1 MTVLLAL
8 STVLAWG
15 LWIPVAQIVPG
26 VPQRSRTFY
35 ATLGNTVFAAIALVV
50 GGGHLSFGWKPFW
63 LPFAGGVVWTAGNYT
78 AFRASE
84 NIGLARASG
93 TWTPLNIITAFV
105 WGALLFG
112 ELEGLS
118 APRFVVLG
126 AGLILVL
133 AGVFF
138 IVRSQDEAAHPSVAA
153 APAVTVTAPGGAAS
167 SAGASSAA
175 VPAAAELT
183 VAGPTVALSCAS
195 GGPTSVSLVA
205 SSRHRRGLLFAGAAG
220 LLWGSYFVPAQWAK
234 VPAQIGNF
242 PLALG
247 IVVAGTALVMTEG
260 GPARLTPRGTGV
272 QLGAGL
278 LFGVGNVSLLAL
290 VARVG
295 TGVGFTIAQLSLL
308 VNVSVGIFV
317 FKVPKPGSHAARIAL
332 IGIMLAGIGGVAIG
346 ALK

>member
-1 MTVLLAL
+1 VTVLLAL
-8 STVLAWG
+8 TTVLTWG

-35 ATLGNTVFAAIALVV
+35 ATLANTVFAAIALVV

-112 ELEGLS
+112 ELDGLS
-118 APRFVVLG
+118 VARFVVLG
-126 AGLILVL
+126 AGLAFVL
-133 AGVFF
+133 IGVFF
-138 IVRSQDEAAHPSVAA
+138 IVRSREAPARLSVAA
-153 APAVTVTAPGGAAS
+153 ASVTVGAPAPVDAPAPVGEPAS
-167 SAGASSAA
+167 
-175 VPAAAELT
+175 T
-183 VAGPTVALSCAS
+183 VS
-195 GGPTSVSLVA
+195 GPTSPGLAAVH
-205 SSRHRRGLLFAGAAG
+205 SRHHRGLLFACAAG

-234 VPAQIGNF
+234 VPAQLGNF

-260 GPARLTPRGTGV
+260 GPARLSARGTSV
-272 QLGAGL
+272 QLAAGV
-278 LFGVGNVSLLAL
+278 LFGIGNVSLLAL

-308 VNVSVGIFV
+308 VNVSIGIFV
-317 FKVPKPGSHAARIAL
+317 FKVPRPGSHAAKVAL
-332 IGIMLAGIGGVAIG
+332 IGIILAGTGGVAIG

>member
-1 MTVLLAL
+1 VTVLLAL

-35 ATLGNTVFAAIALVV
+35 ATLGNTVFAAIALAI
-50 GGGHLSFGWKPFW
+50 GGGHLSFGWKSFW

-84 NIGLARASG
+84 NIGLARACG

-112 ELEGLS
+112 ELDGLS
-118 APRFVVLG
+118 APRIVVLG
-126 AGLILVL
+126 AGLVLVL
-133 AGVFF
+133 LGVFF
-138 IVRSQDEAAHPSVAA
+138 IVRSREEA
-153 APAVTVTAPGGAAS
+153 
-167 SAGASSAA
+167 SAR
-175 VPAAAELT
+175 
-183 VAGPTVALSCAS
+183 
-195 GGPTSVSLVA
+195 SLVA
-205 SSRHRRGLLFAGAAG
+205 ATSAGEGSGVASSPAAPVPFYGHRRGLVLACAAG
-220 LLWGSYFVPAQWAK
+220 VLWGTYFVPAQWAK
-234 VPAQIGNF
+234 VPAQVGNF

-247 IVVAGTALVMTEG
+247 IVAAGTALVMTKG
-260 GPARLTPRGTGV
+260 RPARLSPRATAV
-272 QLGAGL
+272 QLGAGV
-278 LFGVGNVSLLAL
+278 LFGIGNVSLLAL
-290 VARVG
+290 VTRVG

-317 FKVPKPGSHAARIAL
+317 FKVPRPGSHAARVAL
-332 IGIMLAGIGGVAIG
+332 GGIIVAGVGGIAIG

>member
-1 MTVLLAL
+1 MSRAVQPVLRLVTVLLAL

-112 ELEGLS
+112 ELDGLS

-126 AGLILVL
+126 AGLIMVL
-133 AGVFF
+133 TGVFF
-138 IVRSQDEAAHPSVAA
+138 IVRSQDEAAHPSAAAAPAITVAAPAGTALTVAA
-153 APAVTVTAPGGAAS
+153 APAAGAGTSGAARRQFRWSLRRGTAVAFSSRARRGCSGGATLYRHS
-167 SAGASSAA
+167 GPRCRRRSATSRSRS
-175 VPAAAELT
+175 ELSWQ
-183 VAGPTVALSCAS
+183 G
-195 GGPTSVSLVA
+195 
-205 SSRHRRGLLFAGAAG
+205 RR
-220 LLWGSYFVPAQWAK
+220 WS
-234 VPAQIGNF
+234 
-242 PLALG
+242 
-247 IVVAGTALVMTEG
+247 
-260 GPARLTPRGTGV
+260 
-272 QLGAGL
+272 
-278 LFGVGNVSLLAL
+278 
-290 VARVG
+290 
-295 TGVGFTIAQLSLL
+295 
-308 VNVSVGIFV
+308 
-317 FKVPKPGSHAARIAL
+317 
-332 IGIMLAGIGGVAIG
+332 
-346 ALK
+346 

>member
-1 MTVLLAL
+1 VTVLLAL
-8 STVLAWG
+8 LTVLAWG

-112 ELEGLS
+112 ELDGLG
-118 APRFVVLG
+118 APRFAVLG

-138 IVRSQDEAAHPSVAA
+138 IVRSQDEAAHPSAAAAAAITVA
-153 APAVTVTAPGGAAS
+153 APAAAGPGPIGAA
-167 SAGASSAA
+167 
-175 VPAAAELT
+175 
-183 VAGPTVALSCAS
+183 
-195 GGPTSVSLVA
+195 TSPSLVA
-205 SSRHRRGLLFAGAAG
+205 SSRYRRGLLFAGAAG

-234 VPAQIGNF
+234 VPAQVGNF

-247 IVVAGTALVMTEG
+247 IVVAGTALVMTKG
-260 GPARLTPRGTGV
+260 GPARLTPRGTAV

-278 LFGVGNVSLLAL
+278 LFGIGNVSLLAL
-290 VARVG
+290 VTRVG

-317 FKVPKPGSHAARIAL
+317 FKVPRPGSHAARVAL
-332 IGIMLAGIGGVAIG
+332 IGIILAGTGGVAIG
-346 ALK
+346 ALR

>member
-8 STVLAWG
+8 TTVLAWG

-26 VPQRSRTFY
+26 IPQRSRTFY

-112 ELEGLS
+112 ELDGLS

-126 AGLILVL
+126 AGLIMVL

-138 IVRSQDEAAHPSVAA
+138 IVRSQDEAAHPSVDAAVAAITVGAA
-153 APAVTVTAPGGAAS
+153 AAVGPGPSGAA
-167 SAGASSAA
+167 
-175 VPAAAELT
+175 
-183 VAGPTVALSCAS
+183 
-195 GGPTSVSLVA
+195 TSPSLVA
-205 SSRHRRGLLFAGAAG
+205 SSRSRRGLLFVGAAG

-234 VPAQIGNF
+234 VPAQVGNF

-247 IVVAGTALVMTEG
+247 IVVAGTALVMTKG
-260 GPARLTPRGTGV
+260 GPARLTPRGTAV

-278 LFGVGNVSLLAL
+278 LFGIGNVSLLAL
-290 VARVG
+290 VTRVG

-317 FKVPKPGSHAARIAL
+317 FKVPRPGSHAARVAL
-332 IGIMLAGIGGVAIG
+332 IGITMAGFGGVAIG

>member
-35 ATLGNTVFAAIALVV
+35 ATLANTVFAAVALVV

-112 ELEGLS
+112 ELDGLS
-118 APRFVVLG
+118 TPRIVVLA
-126 AGLILVL
+126 AGLVLVL
-133 AGVFF
+133 VGVFF
-138 IVRSQDEAAHPSVAA
+138 IVRSREEASAPALVAA
-153 APAVTVTAPGGAAS
+153 APTRESSTVASLPAAS
-167 SAGASSAA
+167 EASY
-175 VPAAAELT
+175 
-183 VAGPTVALSCAS
+183 G
-195 GGPTSVSLVA
+195 
-205 SSRHRRGLLFAGAAG
+205 HRRGLVLACAAG

-234 VPAQIGNF
+234 VPAQVGNF

-247 IVVAGTALVMTEG
+247 IVAAGTALVMSNG
-260 GPARLTPRGTGV
+260 GPARLSARGTAV

-290 VARVG
+290 VTRVG

-317 FKVPKPGSHAARIAL
+317 FKVPRPGSHAARTALVGIA
-332 IGIMLAGIGGVAIG
+332 LAGIGGVAIG

>member
-93 TWTPLNIITAFV
+93 TWTPLNIITAFI

-112 ELEGLS
+112 ELDGLS
-118 APRFVVLG
+118 VPRFVVLG
-126 AGLILVL
+126 AGLMMVL

-138 IVRSQDEAAHPSVAA
+138 IVRSQDEAAHPPVAGEPAITATAPAAAA
-153 APAVTVTAPGGAAS
+153 APAA
-167 SAGASSAA
+167 
-175 VPAAAELT
+175 LT
-183 VAGPTVALSCAS
+183 VAAAIAAGRGAS
-195 GGPTSVSLVA
+195 GPPTSVPW
-205 SSRHRRGLLFAGAAG
+205 SSHRRGLLFAGAAG

-234 VPAQIGNF
+234 VPAQVGNF

-260 GPARLTPRGTGV
+260 GPARLTPRGTAV

-290 VARVG
+290 VTRVG

-317 FKVPKPGSHAARIAL
+317 FKVPKPGSHAARVAL
-332 IGIMLAGIGGVAIG
+332 AGIILAGIGGVAIG

>member
-1 MTVLLAL
+1 M

-50 GGGHLSFGWKPFW
+50 GGGHLSFGWKTFW

-112 ELEGLS
+112 ELDGSERCPVRGPRRRAGHRAGRGLLHRPVPGGGPS
-118 APRFVVLG
+118 LGRRG
-126 AGLILVL
+126 AGYHRYRAGCGCGCCCCAHRCCAGRRRRGRERSPDVSL
-133 AGVFF
+133 AG
-138 IVRSQDEAAHPSVAA
+138 RLRPGT
-153 APAVTVTAPGGAAS
+153 AV
-167 SAGASSAA
+167 
-175 VPAAAELT
+175 
-183 VAGPTVALSCAS
+183 
-195 GGPTSVSLVA
+195 
-205 SSRHRRGLLFAGAAG
+205 GLLFACAAG

-234 VPAQIGNF
+234 VPAQVGNF

-247 IVVAGTALVMTEG
+247 IVVAG
-260 GPARLTPRGTGV
+260 RRW
-272 QLGAGL
+272 
-278 LFGVGNVSLLAL
+278 
-290 VARVG
+290 
-295 TGVGFTIAQLSLL
+295 
-308 VNVSVGIFV
+308 
-317 FKVPKPGSHAARIAL
+317 
-332 IGIMLAGIGGVAIG
+332 
-346 ALK
+346 

>member
-1 MTVLLAL
+1 VTVLLAL

-35 ATLGNTVFAAIALVV
+35 ATLANTVFAAIALVV

-112 ELEGLS
+112 ELDGLS
-118 APRFVVLG
+118 VARFVVLG
-126 AGLILVL
+126 AGLALVL
-133 AGVFF
+133 VGVLF
-138 IVRSQDEAAHPSVAA
+138 IVRSREAPARLSVSVASVTVA
-153 APAVTVTAPGGAAS
+153 APAPVDPPAPLDPLARAGQPASTAS
-167 SAGASSAA
+167 
-175 VPAAAELT
+175 
-183 VAGPTVALSCAS
+183 
-195 GGPTSVSLVA
+195 GPTSPGLAAVH
-205 SSRHRRGLLFAGAAG
+205 SRHHRGLLFACAAG

-234 VPAQIGNF
+234 VPAQVGNF

-260 GPARLTPRGTGV
+260 GPARLSARGTSV
-272 QLGAGL
+272 QLAAGV
-278 LFGVGNVSLLAL
+278 LFGIGNVSLLAL

-317 FKVPKPGSHAARIAL
+317 FKVPRPGSQAAKVAL
-332 IGIMLAGIGGVAIG
+332 IGIILAGIGGVAIG